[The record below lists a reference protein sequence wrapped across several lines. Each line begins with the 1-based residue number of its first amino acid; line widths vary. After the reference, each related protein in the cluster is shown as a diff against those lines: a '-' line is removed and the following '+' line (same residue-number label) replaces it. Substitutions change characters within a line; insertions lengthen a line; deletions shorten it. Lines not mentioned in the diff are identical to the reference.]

1 MEEQKNTNQQPTD
14 LELKMLMTR
23 IIANQQAM
31 ESGWYE
37 EEEDIDWM
45 KYVRQLQKGWR
56 FIAVVTLLFAVLGV
70 GSSLLM
76 KRTYTVTVSLAPE
89 AKGQGGGG
97 ALSSLASTL
106 LGGGSVNIG
115 NSEDALNIS
124 LFSEIAASTPFL
136 TSLYGVQV
144 SPYVSPKEQL
154 NGVKPAEPQPLFTY
168 LLNGMTKKT
177 WLSGLLGGSE
187 DADYAKLYD
196 DTKIDN
202 AYLTP
207 HQLGVLN
214 QLEKAIKVEIDKKT
228 SVVSISLT
236 WDDQQ
241 IATVLAD
248 SVCNRLQAYVI
259 EYRTQKSRV
268 DYEYY
273 SRMSDEAREKMLK
286 AQTLYAR
293 SVDNNRNVILESV
306 LGSQERLQAEYNMA
320 QSIYQQRETQKEA
333 AKAKLQ
339 EMKPVFAVI
348 QPAAF
353 PNKPDQSRKN
363 VVLAFMLVG
372 LLLSGVWVAIGKEYY
387 LQLKEQLRL
396 AKEEA

>member
-1 MEEQKNTNQQPTD
+1 MEEQKNINQQPTD
-14 LELKMLMTR
+14 QELKMLMTR

-31 ESGWYE
+31 NPDWYE

-45 KYVRQLQKGWR
+45 KYVRRLQKGWKTL
-56 FIAVVTLLFAVLGV
+56 AVVTLLFAVLGV
-70 GSSLLM
+70 GASLLM

-115 NSEDALNIS
+115 NSEDALNVS

-144 SPYVSPKEQL
+144 APYVSPQQQL
-154 NGVKPAEPQPLFTY
+154 SGVVPDSPKPLFDFLT
-168 LLNGMTKKT
+168 NVPQQS
-177 WLSGLLGGSE
+177 WLSKLLGGNDE
-187 DADYAKLYD
+187 EAYNKIYD
-196 DTKIDN
+196 DSRIDL
-202 AYLTP
+202 ARLTP
-207 HQLGVLN
+207 KQQQVVDVLG
-214 QLEKAIKVEIDKKT
+214 KAIRVEIDKKT
-228 SVVSISLT
+228 SVVSISTT
-236 WDDQQ
+236 WDDPQ

-259 EYRTQKSRV
+259 EYRTQKSRA

-273 SRMSDEAREKMLK
+273 SRMSDEAKEKMLK

-333 AKAKLQ
+333 ARAKCQ

-353 PNKPDQSRKN
+353 PIRPNQSRKN
-363 VVLAFMLVG
+363 TVLACMLLG
-372 LLLSGVWVAIGKEYY
+372 FLLSGVWVAIGKEYY
-387 LQLKEQLRL
+387 DLFKEQM
-396 AKEEA
+396 KENEAQS